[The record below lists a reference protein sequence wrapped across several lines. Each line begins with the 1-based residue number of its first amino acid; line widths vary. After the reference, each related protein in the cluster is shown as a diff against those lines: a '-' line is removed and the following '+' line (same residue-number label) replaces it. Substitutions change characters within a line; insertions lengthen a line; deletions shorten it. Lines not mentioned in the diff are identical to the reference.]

1 MTGERSDRSSTQLG
15 TEKGIDPGAQNAGP
29 INIGPNSLCVTHGI
43 EVEAAAQYLESR
55 SFPEQKRWLYAY
67 RVRIKNVGPEPQKL
81 LSRHWVIT
89 DANGERREVRGVGVV
104 GEQPH
109 LDPGDSHEYRS
120 MCDLSTPWGTMEGS
134 YQFITDEGEEREVQ
148 VGRFFLVESSENAIV
163 VE

>member
-1 MTGERSDRSSTQLG
+1 M
-15 TEKGIDPGAQNAGP
+15 
-29 INIGPNSLCVTHGI
+29 
-43 EVEAAAQYLESR
+43 
-55 SFPEQKRWLYAY
+55 
-67 RVRIKNVGPEPQKL
+67 
-81 LSRHWVIT
+81 
-89 DANGERREVRGVGVV
+89 